1 MNENE
6 MIEDKEQMARIIA
19 FDLCPKKYHK
29 EWYGEGARCYADNNF
44 GDCAKIKEVVDKL
57 YNAHY
62 RKVADDEIVVKKGEY
77 EVLLLEQKLFKG
89 TVSRIPCGH
98 VKIADDEIV
107 IKKRQYEQLKKYNRD
122 RKRLRLKWQ
131 QAKQE
136 KREILQAINKYL
148 VGTRGIYTIK
158 TFRNCRFEDLMLV
171 RADDLETLV
180 NKLAKEHDVE
190 LEE

>member
-6 MIEDKEQMARIIA
+6 IKDMAELIKLPIESWLEDT
-19 FDLCPKKYHK
+19 
-29 EWYGEGARCYADNNF
+29 GAIPQATTYYAELISCINDS
-44 GDCAKIKEVVDKL
+44 AEVL
-57 YNAHY
+57 FNESY
-62 RKVADDEIVVKKGEY
+62 RKVGEDEVVI
-77 EVLLLEQKLFKG
+77 
-89 TVSRIPCGH
+89 T
-98 VKIADDEIV
+98 
-107 IKKRQYEQLKKYNRD
+107 KREYEQLKKYNRD

-136 KREILQAINKYL
+136 TRKILQAINKYL

-158 TFRNCRFEDLMLV
+158 TFRNGCFENLMLV

-180 NKLAKEHDVE
+180 NKLAKEHGIE

>member
-6 MIEDKEQMARIIA
+6 IKDMAELIKLPIESWLEDT
-19 FDLCPKKYHK
+19 
-29 EWYGEGARCYADNNF
+29 GAIPQATTYYAELISCINDS
-44 GDCAKIKEVVDKL
+44 AEVL
-57 YNAHY
+57 FNESY
-62 RKVADDEIVVKKGEY
+62 RKVGDDEVVI
-77 EVLLLEQKLFKG
+77 
-89 TVSRIPCGH
+89 T
-98 VKIADDEIV
+98 
-107 IKKRQYEQLKKYNRD
+107 KREYEQLKKYNRD

-136 KREILQAINKYL
+136 TRKILQAINKYL

-180 NKLAKEHDVE
+180 NKLAKEHGVE